1 MRVVSPLSEG
11 GMTMNLAETYLGQQ
25 VLQRVAGM
33 VLRNPEE
40 NLPRLV
46 DLAIRIAPLES
57 HREIARKVK
66 PFLDDKDGN
75 WYKLG
80 MRMLTETHPKVRER
94 TAVNFF
100 INASFLGIPKQREAE
115 KRLGVKVPWAILMD
129 PTEKCNLRCIGCWA
143 GDYQL
148 RHELSLETMDRVC
161 REGGE
166 LGIHFYVISG
176 GEPMVR
182 KNDLLELARRH
193 PEQMFHIYTNGT
205 LITEEFAREAAE
217 RGNMVFALSIEGLEE
232 TTDARR
238 GKGVFQK
245 VMRAMDILHDAGLIY
260 GFSATY
266 TRKNTE
272 EVASDEFIDLMVDKG
287 CAFGW
292 YFTYIPIGRD
302 VDLEL
307 MATPE
312 QRAYMFDRIREFRRT
327 KPIFLVDFWNDGEAA
342 VGCIAGGRKYFHI
355 NAAGEVEPCAFAHY
369 ATCNI
374 NDVSV
379 EEALQNP
386 LFKAYQKRQPFDP
399 NLRRPCPIIDH
410 PEMLRDMVHESGAYP
425 TQLTANE
432 TVDEFAAKLA
442 SYATA
447 WGELAD
453 KIWKD
458 EHGEGPVAV
467 GLDGLGSTS
476 R

>member
-1 MRVVSPLSEG
+1 
-11 GMTMNLAETYLGQQ
+11 MNLAETHLGQQ
-25 VLQRVAGM
+25 VLQRVVGM
-33 VLRNPEE
+33 VMRNPEE
-40 NLPRLV
+40 NLPRMAGWV
-46 DLAIRIAPLES
+46 ADHAPLES
-57 HREIARKVK
+57 HREIARKVQR
-66 PFLDDKDGN
+66 FLADKDGN
-75 WYKLG
+75 WYRLG
-80 MRMLTETHPKVRER
+80 MRLLTETGPVVRER

-100 INASFLGIPKQREAE
+100 LNCSLLGIPRQREAE

-129 PTEKCNLRCIGCWA
+129 PTEKCNLRCTGCWA

-148 RHELSLETMDRVC
+148 RHELSLETMDRIC
-161 REGGE
+161 REAGE
-166 LGIHFYVISG
+166 LGINFFVISG

-182 KNDLLELARRH
+182 QDDLLELARRH

-205 LITEEFAREAAE
+205 LITREFARRAAE

-238 GKGVFQK
+238 GKGVFRK
-245 VMRAMDILHDAGLIY
+245 VLDAMDTLRSEGLIY

-272 EVASDEFIDLMVDKG
+272 EVASDAFIDLMVDRG
-287 CAFGW
+287 AAFGW

-374 NDVSV
+374 HDVSLA
-379 EEALQNP
+379 EALQNP
-386 LFKAYQKRQPFDP
+386 LFKAYQRRQPFSE

-410 PEMLRDMVHESGAYP
+410 PQMLRDMVWESGAHP
-425 TQLTANE
+425 TQLTADE
-432 TVDEFAAKLA
+432 TVDQFAAKLA
-442 SYATA
+442 GYASE
-447 WGELAD
+447 WGALAD
-453 KIWKD
+453 RIWEQ
-458 EHGEGPVAV
+458 EHGKEPVLA
-467 GLDGLGSTS
+467 GLDGRGRTGH
-476 R
+476 